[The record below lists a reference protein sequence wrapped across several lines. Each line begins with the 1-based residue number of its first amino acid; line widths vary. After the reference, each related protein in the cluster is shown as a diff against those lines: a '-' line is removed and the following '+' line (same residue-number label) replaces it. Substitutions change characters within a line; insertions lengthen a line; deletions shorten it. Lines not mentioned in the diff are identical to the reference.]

1 MPPPLPLLRRVPLP
15 LLWVVLVPA
24 LAGRLA
30 AGSARAAEPAAP
42 PAPDRAATLRA
53 MESIMGPLPGPE
65 RRGPLELRVESETDA
80 GEFIRQEISYQREP
94 GSRVPAYL
102 LIPRAAR
109 RPGVGRVHPAVLA
122 LHQTH
127 PQGRRVVVGLG
138 NSPDDEYGV
147 ELARRGYVVLAP
159 PYTLLADYQPDIA
172 ALGYASGTLFAV
184 WTNIRGLD
192 LLESLPYVRTNG
204 FGAIG
209 HSLGGHNGLFTA
221 AFDPRLRV
229 VVTSCGFDSFRD
241 YYDGDPANWQLERG
255 WCQTRYMPRLAAYR
269 GRLGELPFDFPDLLR
284 AIAPRMV
291 WISAPVGDSNFRWR
305 SVDRCVEEA
314 RPAYAAAGAAGNLR
328 VLHPPTAHQFDP
340 VTRSLAYAAL
350 DEVLGAPPA
359 GGPRGGQ

>member
-1 MPPPLPLLRRVPLP
+1 
-15 LLWVVLVPA
+15 
-24 LAGRLA
+24 
-30 AGSARAAEPAAP
+30 
-42 PAPDRAATLRA
+42 
-53 MESIMGPLPGPE
+53 
-65 RRGPLELRVESETDA
+65 
-80 GEFIRQEISYQREP
+80 
-94 GSRVPAYL
+94 
-102 LIPRAAR
+102 
-109 RPGVGRVHPAVLA
+109 
-122 LHQTH
+122 
-127 PQGRRVVVGLG
+127 
-138 NSPDDEYGV
+138 
-147 ELARRGYVVLAP
+147 
-159 PYTLLADYQPDIA
+159 TLLADYQPDIA

-229 VVTSCGFDSFRD
+229 VVTSCGFDAFRD
-241 YYDGDPANWQLERG
+241 YYDGDPANWQPEKG

-269 GRLGELPFDFPDLLR
+269 GRLEELPFDFPDLLR

-291 WISAPVGDSNFRWR
+291 WISAPVGDANFRWR

-314 RPAYAAAGAAGNLR
+314 RPAYAATGAAGSLR

-350 DEVLGAPPA
+350 EEVLGPPPSGRPRA
-359 GGPRGGQ
+359 GQ